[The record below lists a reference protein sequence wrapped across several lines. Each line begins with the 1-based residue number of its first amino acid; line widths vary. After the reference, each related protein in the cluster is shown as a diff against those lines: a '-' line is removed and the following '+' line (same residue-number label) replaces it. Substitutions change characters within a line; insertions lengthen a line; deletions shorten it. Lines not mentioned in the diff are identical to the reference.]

1 MKYMIDTNAFDYF
14 IENAIRIQDI
24 QSKGELY
31 TSNVQFSELSNN
43 PNDEHREKAL
53 ALYEELDTTKLQ
65 LESGLWLD
73 NIRWDDDQIWHDSVG
88 EGFESAL
95 GNSRGHYDAMIGELV
110 LNHNLILV
118 TNDRKFTR
126 IMARNEATII
136 TVEEFLNL

>member
-14 IENAIRIQDI
+14 VENAISPQDI

-43 PNDEHREKAL
+43 PNDEHRELAL

-65 LESGLWLD
+65 LESGLWLGKL
-73 NIRWDDDQIWHDSVG
+73 RWDGSQIWHSDIG
-88 EGFESAL
+88 KGFELAL

-118 TNDRKFTR
+118 TNDIKFTK
-126 IMARNEATII
+126 IMARNEASII